1 MAKSVRNKNEINT
14 KNVTAVKS
22 GTPAAPRR
30 GRRDLS
36 DVNPELTDAFI
47 QEVDEDVKNDNL
59 KVLWDKY
66 GLFIVAFVVL
76 AVSAA
81 VSFDKLH
88 EWKVLRNQNRTENYM
103 AAVQLQDNSE
113 ETIAALQ
120 KISTDNQ
127 GIFSDFAKLQIAN
140 VLLSE
145 NKQEEAL
152 SMLEKLAAEKNVN
165 EEVKHIALVKLASY
179 RVDSLGYEEFVALV
193 KPLMETDNSWTPA
206 VQDLLAM
213 SAIKNGNIEGAK
225 EIYGKILKNKD
236 LPEGFINRVKD
247 MLSSISD
254 M

>member
-1 MAKSVRNKNEINT
+1 MTKAVKTKNELNT
-14 KNVTAVKS
+14 KNTAVSK
-22 GTPAAPRR
+22 PAKAPIR

-66 GLFIVAFVVL
+66 GLLIVAFVVL

-88 EWKVLRNQNRTENYM
+88 EWKILRNQNRTQNYM
-103 AAVQLQDNSE
+103 MATQPQENADD
-113 ETIAALQ
+113 TIAALQ
-120 KISTDNQ
+120 QISADNQ
-127 GIFSDFAKLQIAN
+127 GIFSDFSKLQIAN
-140 VLLSE
+140 VLLGE

-152 SMLEKLAAEKNVN
+152 AALENIIADKQVN
-165 EEVKHIALVKLASY
+165 EEVKNIALIKLATY
-179 RVDSLGYEEFVALV
+179 RVDSLDYEKFAELV
-193 KPLMETDNSWTPA
+193 RPLTEANNSWTPA
-206 VQDLLAM
+206 AQDLLAM
-213 SAIKNGNIEGAK
+213 SAIKNGNIENAK
-225 EIYGKILKNKD
+225 EIYNGILKIKD
-236 LPEGFINRVKD
+236 LPESFRNRIQD